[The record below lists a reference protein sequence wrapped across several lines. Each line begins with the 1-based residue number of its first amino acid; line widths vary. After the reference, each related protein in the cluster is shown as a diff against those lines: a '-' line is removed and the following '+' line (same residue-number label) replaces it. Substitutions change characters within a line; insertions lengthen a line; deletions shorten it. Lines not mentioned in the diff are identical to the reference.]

1 MLLKKIILKIFLT
14 FIALTNFS
22 MAAETGGMPQ
32 LDPEFWFSQIFWL
45 ILTFGIL
52 FIILSKFILPNI
64 STNLENRKSQIL
76 DNIETADKQRI
87 DSENKIKEFDKIIFD
102 SKNEAK
108 NIINEAKKKL
118 TMDINRK
125 KDLLETE
132 INKEIESAEREIKDL
147 LKKSPDKI
155 NQIAIDTSS
164 DLIKQLINTDVNK
177 SNISAIVEELSKKRV
192 DKYDGI

>member
-1 MLLKKIILKIFLT
+1 
-14 FIALTNFS
+14 
-22 MAAETGGMPQ
+22 
-32 LDPEFWFSQIFWL
+32 
-45 ILTFGIL
+45 
-52 FIILSKFILPNI
+52 
-64 STNLENRKSQIL
+64 
-76 DNIETADKQRI
+76 
-87 DSENKIKEFDKIIFD
+87 
-102 SKNEAK
+102 
-108 NIINEAKKKL
+108 
-118 TMDINRK
+118 MDINRK

>member
-1 MLLKKIILKIFLT
+1 M
-14 FIALTNFS
+14 
-22 MAAETGGMPQ
+22 
-32 LDPEFWFSQIFWL
+32 
-45 ILTFGIL
+45 
-52 FIILSKFILPNI
+52 
-64 STNLENRKSQIL
+64 
-76 DNIETADKQRI
+76 KQ
-87 DSENKIKEFDKIIFD
+87 
-102 SKNEAK
+102 
-108 NIINEAKKKL
+108 KKKL